1 MKSHTI
7 VIGAG
12 IDGLAAAAG
21 LARAGTQTTLI
32 DAGDCPGG
40 QARATEFHPGFRL
53 PGLCPA
59 TDWVRPELLKQLGLR
74 EFGLEFFQAPQ
85 AVYLPEAG
93 GEGLFVSPG
102 DLCNSSSGIEQALA
116 KRCPGDVKTWTE
128 LRTLLGKLRPLFE
141 RAIDRIPPTAL
152 DPKLADLAELG
163 RSAFGLRR
171 LGTRDM
177 VESLRILSQ
186 PVWDLCEEYFEDKLV
201 QAWMASLGIELSY
214 MGPRA
219 PYSAAGLSLRLGT
232 AGPGVKGGAGAL
244 VQALA
249 ACCRKAGVQILQDSK
264 VAAITVADGR
274 VQGVQLEAG
283 DTLQATCVLST
294 AAPQTTL
301 LELLP
306 ATALP
311 GRISASADNMR
322 ARGSLACMQLALSKS
337 LAWKREGAA
346 QTAATRARILSD
358 MTGLERCFDD
368 VVQRRLPTRPW
379 FDVIEASAED
389 SQLAPEGAASVLVRI
404 PCAVHQLD
412 GGWTS
417 AAKEQ
422 LQERVLQELETHTSG
437 LRDSILACH
446 LQSPPELAGSFDLPG
461 GHPLH
466 LEAALDQI
474 WFSRPC
480 AALGQYATPINGLFL
495 GGRGSHPGL
504 EFCGSSGLLA
514 AERSRG

>member
-7 VIGAG
+7 VIGGG
-12 IDGLAAAAG
+12 IDGLAAAASS
-21 LARAGTQTTLI
+21 ARAGIQTTLI
-32 DAGDCPGG
+32 DAGDCLGG

-59 TDWVRPELLKQLGLR
+59 TDWVRPELLKQLGLQD
-74 EFGLEFFQAPQ
+74 FGLEFRQAPQ
-85 AVYLPEAG
+85 AVYMPEAG
-93 GEGLFVSPG
+93 GAGLVVSPG
-102 DLCNSSSGIEQALA
+102 DLCNSTSGIEQALA
-116 KRCPGDVKTWTE
+116 QRCPADIKTWLE
-128 LRTLLGKLRPLFE
+128 LRTLLGKLRPLLE
-141 RAIDRIPPTAL
+141 RALDRVPPTAL

-232 AGPGVKGGAGAL
+232 AGPGLKGGAGAL
-244 VQALA
+244 VQALE
-249 ACCRKAGVQILQDSK
+249 ACCNKAGVQILQGSK
-264 VAAITVADGR
+264 VAAITVEGGR
-274 VQGVQLEAG
+274 VQGVQLESG
-283 DTLQATCVLST
+283 DSLQASCVLST

-311 GRISASADNMR
+311 GRLSAGADNMR
-322 ARGSLACMQLALSKS
+322 ARGSLACMQLALSKPFPWS
-337 LAWKREGAA
+337 AERGSRAGV
-346 QTAATRARILSD
+346 TRARILSD

-389 SQLAPEGAASVLVRI
+389 PQSAPEGAASVLVRI
-404 PCAVHQLD
+404 PCAVHELD

-417 AAKEQ
+417 AAKEE
-422 LQERVLQELETHTSG
+422 LKERVLQQLEPHTSG

-446 LQSPPELAGSFDLPG
+446 VQSPPELADSYHLPG

-480 AALGQYATPINGLFL
+480 AALGQYATPIDGLFL

-514 AERSRG
+514 AERSRR